1 VDSLLVNLSFILAY
15 GLSYGLVL
23 FAISIGMV
31 ITMGLMKVTNL
42 AHGAFAALG
51 GYLTVALM
59 NHAGLDFMVALALS
73 TLLVAL
79 FGVVVERLLISRLYG
94 KPDLDQVLVTL
105 GFNFLVMGAL
115 TLIFGPNVYPIALPD
130 YLRGNV
136 DLGIRTFEVYRIFV
150 IGFGVV
156 LVLALWVI
164 FDKTNFGAKLRAAVD
179 NRGMASAMGINV
191 NRLYVL
197 AFGLGSALAAV
208 GGSIGAAMLPME
220 PFYPLKYLILVL
232 VVVALSGFGNIR
244 ASIGVAIIVGLVE
257 TAGRFLIPQFGSYVI
272 YVLLITL
279 IVWRRDGLFARG
291 QNA

>member
-1 VDSLLVNLSFILAY
+1 MDSIVVTLSFIVAY

-59 NHAGLDFMVALALS
+59 NHAGIDFAFAAIIA
-73 TLLVAL
+73 TALVAL
-79 FGVVVERLLISRLYG
+79 FGVAVERLLISRLYG

-105 GFNFLVMGAL
+105 GFNFLVMGGL
-115 TLIFGPNVYPIALPD
+115 TLTFGPNVYPMTLPD
-130 YLRGNV
+130 YLRGNI
-136 DLGIRTFEVYRIFV
+136 DLGIRTFEVYRMFIIV
-150 IGFGVV
+150 FGLV
-156 LVLALWVI
+156 LVLVLWVI
-164 FDKTNFGAKLRAAVD
+164 FDRTNFGAKLRAAVD

-197 AFGLGSALAAV
+197 AFGLGSALAAI
-208 GGSIGAAMLPME
+208 GGAVGAAMLPME

-257 TAGRFLIPQFGSYVI
+257 TAGRFLIPQYGSYVI
-272 YVLLITL
+272 YVLLIVL
-279 IVWRRDGLFARG
+279 IVWRREGLFAK
-291 QNA
+291 A

>member
-1 VDSLLVNLSFILAY
+1 MDSVLLTVSFILAY
-15 GLSYGLVL
+15 GISYGLVL

-59 NHAGLDFMVALALS
+59 SKAGIDFALAVVIS
-73 TLLVAL
+73 TIVVAL
-79 FGVVVERLLISRLYG
+79 FGVAVERVLISRLYG
-94 KPDLDQVLVTL
+94 KSDLDQVLVTL

-115 TLIFGPNVYPIALPD
+115 TLTFGPNVYPITLPD
-130 YLRGNV
+130 YLRGNI
-136 DLGIRTFEVYRIFV
+136 DLGIRSFEVYRIFV
-150 IGFGVV
+150 ILFGLV
-156 LVLALWVI
+156 LVVALWAI

-191 NRLYVL
+191 NRLYVV
-197 AFGLGSALAAV
+197 AFGLGSGLAAI
-208 GGSIGAAMLPME
+208 GGSVGAAMLPME

-257 TAGRFLIPQFGSYVI
+257 TAGRFLIPQYGSYVI
-272 YVLLITL
+272 YVLLIAL
-279 IVWRRDGLFARG
+279 IVWRRDGLFAR
-291 QNA
+291 A

>member
-1 VDSLLVNLSFILAY
+1 MDNILVTLSFILAY

-59 NHAGLDFMVALALS
+59 TNAGIDFALAVVIS
-73 TLLVAL
+73 TIVVAL
-79 FGVVVERLLISRLYG
+79 FGILVERVLISRLYG

-115 TLIFGPNVYPIALPD
+115 TLTFGPNVYPIALPD

-136 DLGIRTFEVYRIFV
+136 DLGIRSFEVYRVFV
-150 IGFGVV
+150 IVFGLV
-156 LVLALWVI
+156 LVVALWAI

-191 NRLYVL
+191 NRLYVV
-197 AFGLGSALAAV
+197 AFGLGSGLAAI
-208 GGSIGAAMLPME
+208 GGSVGAAMLPME

-257 TAGRFLIPQFGSYVI
+257 TAGRFLIPQYGSYVI
-272 YVLLITL
+272 YVMLIAL
-279 IVWRRDGLFARG
+279 IVWRRDGLFAK
-291 QNA
+291 A

>member
-1 VDSLLVNLSFILAY
+1 MDSILVTVSFILAY

-59 NHAGLDFMVALALS
+59 TNGGFDFALAVVIS
-73 TLLVAL
+73 TIVVAL
-79 FGVVVERLLISRLYG
+79 FGIAVERVLISRLYG
-94 KPDLDQVLVTL
+94 KSDLDQVLVTL

-115 TLIFGPNVYPIALPD
+115 TLTFGPNVYPIALPD

-136 DLGIRTFEVYRIFV
+136 DLGIRSFEVYRIFV
-150 IGFGVV
+150 ILFGLV
-156 LVLALWVI
+156 LVVALWAI

-191 NRLYVL
+191 NRLYVV
-197 AFGLGSALAAV
+197 AFGLGSGLAAI
-208 GGSIGAAMLPME
+208 GGSVGAAMLPME

-257 TAGRFLIPQFGSYVI
+257 TAGRFLIPQYGSYVI
-272 YVLLITL
+272 YVLLIAL
-279 IVWRRDGLFARG
+279 IVWRRDGLFSRG
-291 QNA
+291 

>member
-1 VDSLLVNLSFILAY
+1 MDSILVTVSFILAY

-59 NHAGLDFMVALALS
+59 TNAGIDFALS
-73 TLLVAL
+73 VIISTIVVAL
-79 FGVVVERLLISRLYG
+79 FGIVVERVLISRLYG

-136 DLGIRTFEVYRIFV
+136 DLGIRSFEVYRVFV
-150 IGFGVV
+150 IVFGLV
-156 LVLALWVI
+156 LVVALWAI

-191 NRLYVL
+191 NRLYVV
-197 AFGLGSALAAV
+197 AFGLGSGLAAI
-208 GGSIGAAMLPME
+208 GGSVGAAMLPME

-257 TAGRFLIPQFGSYVI
+257 TAGRFLIPQYGSYVI
-272 YVLLITL
+272 YVMLIAL
-279 IVWRRDGLFARG
+279 IVWRRDGLFAK
-291 QNA
+291 A

>member
-1 VDSLLVNLSFILAY
+1 MDSLIVNLSFILAY

-59 NHAGLDFMVALALS
+59 TNAGIDFAIAVVIS
-73 TLLVAL
+73 TIVVSL

-105 GFNFLVMGAL
+105 GFNFLVMGCL
-115 TLIFGPNVYPIALPD
+115 TLLFGPNVYPITLPE

-136 DLGIRTFEVYRIFV
+136 DLGIRTFEVYRVFV
-150 IGFGVV
+150 IAFGLV
-156 LVLALWVI
+156 LVLILWGI

-191 NRLYVL
+191 NRLYVV

-208 GGSIGAAMLPME
+208 GGSVGAAMLPME

-244 ASIGVAIIVGLVE
+244 ASIGVSIIVGLVE
-257 TAGRFLIPQFGSYVI
+257 TAGRFLVPQYGSYVI
-272 YVLLITL
+272 YVLLIVL
-279 IVWRRDGLFARG
+279 IVWRREGLFAK
-291 QNA
+291 A

>member
-1 VDSLLVNLSFILAY
+1 MDSLLVNLSFILAY

-59 NHAGLDFMVALALS
+59 NDAGMDFILAVVLS
-73 TLLVAL
+73 TALVAL

-115 TLIFGPNVYPIALPD
+115 TLIFGPNVYPITLPD

-150 IGFGVV
+150 IAFGIL
-156 LVLALWVI
+156 LVLALWII

-257 TAGRFLIPQFGSYVI
+257 TAGRLLIPQFGSYVI
-272 YVLLITL
+272 YVLPITL

>member
-1 VDSLLVNLSFILAY
+1 MDSLIVNLSFILAY

-59 NHAGLDFMVALALS
+59 TNAGIDFTIAVVIS
-73 TLLVAL
+73 TFVVSL

-105 GFNFLVMGAL
+105 GFNFIVMGAL
-115 TLIFGPNVYPIALPD
+115 TLLFGPNVYPITLPD

-136 DLGIRTFEVYRIFV
+136 DLGIRTFEVYRVFV
-150 IGFGVV
+150 IAFGLA
-156 LVLALWVI
+156 LVLILWVI

-191 NRLYVL
+191 NRLYVV

-208 GGSIGAAMLPME
+208 GGSVGAAMLPME

-244 ASIGVAIIVGLVE
+244 ASIGVSIIVGLVE
-257 TAGRFLIPQFGSYVI
+257 TAGRFLVPQYGSYVI
-272 YVLLITL
+272 YVLLIIL
-279 IVWRRDGLFARG
+279 IVWRREGLFAK
-291 QNA
+291 A

>member
-1 VDSLLVNLSFILAY
+1 MDSLLVNLSFILAY

-59 NHAGLDFMVALALS
+59 NDAGMDFIVAVALS
-73 TLLVAL
+73 TALVAL

-115 TLIFGPNVYPIALPD
+115 TLIFGPNVYPITLPD

-150 IGFGVV
+150 IAFGIL
-156 LVLALWVI
+156 LVLALWII

-257 TAGRFLIPQFGSYVI
+257 TAGRLLIPQFGSYVI

>member
-1 VDSLLVNLSFILAY
+1 MDSLLVNLSFILAY

-59 NHAGLDFMVALALS
+59 NDAGMDFIVAVVLS
-73 TLLVAL
+73 TALVAL

-115 TLIFGPNVYPIALPD
+115 TLIFGPNVYPITLPD

-150 IGFGVV
+150 IAFGIL
-156 LVLALWVI
+156 LVLALWII

-257 TAGRFLIPQFGSYVI
+257 TAGRLLIPQFGSYVI

>member
-1 VDSLLVNLSFILAY
+1 MDSILVTLSFIVAY

-59 NHAGLDFMVALALS
+59 TNAGLDFAVAVAIA
-73 TLLVAL
+73 TVAVAL

-94 KPDLDQVLVTL
+94 KSDLDQVLVTL

-115 TLIFGPNVYPIALPD
+115 TLIFGPNVYPMSLPE

-150 IGFGVV
+150 IVFGIV
-156 LVLALWVI
+156 LVVALWAI

-179 NRGMASAMGINV
+179 NRGMAAAMGINV
-191 NRLYVL
+191 NRLYVI
-197 AFGLGSALAAV
+197 AFGLGSALAAI
-208 GGSIGAAMLPME
+208 GGAVGAAMLPME

-257 TAGRFLIPQFGSYVI
+257 TAGRLLIPQYGSYVI
-272 YVLLITL
+272 YVLLIVL
-279 IVWRRDGLFARG
+279 IVWRREGLFAK
-291 QNA
+291 A

>member
-1 VDSLLVNLSFILAY
+1 MDSLIVNLSFILAY

-59 NHAGLDFMVALALS
+59 TNAGIDFAIAVVIS
-73 TLLVAL
+73 TIVVSL

-105 GFNFLVMGAL
+105 GFNFLVMGCL
-115 TLIFGPNVYPIALPD
+115 TLLFGPNVYPIALPE
-130 YLRGNV
+130 YLHGNV
-136 DLGIRTFEVYRIFV
+136 DLGIRTFEVYRVFV
-150 IGFGVV
+150 IAFGLV
-156 LVLALWVI
+156 LVLVLWGI

-191 NRLYVL
+191 NRLYVV

-208 GGSIGAAMLPME
+208 GGSVGAAMLPME

-244 ASIGVAIIVGLVE
+244 ASIGVSIIVGLVE
-257 TAGRFLIPQFGSYVI
+257 TAGRFLVPQYGSYVI
-272 YVLLITL
+272 YVLLIIL
-279 IVWRRDGLFARG
+279 IVWRREGLFAK
-291 QNA
+291 A

>member
-1 VDSLLVNLSFILAY
+1 MDSVLVTVSFILAY

-59 NHAGLDFMVALALS
+59 TNGGFDFALAVVIS
-73 TLLVAL
+73 TIVVAL
-79 FGVVVERLLISRLYG
+79 FGIAVERVLISRLYG
-94 KPDLDQVLVTL
+94 KSDLDQVLVTL

-115 TLIFGPNVYPIALPD
+115 TLTFGPNVYPIALPD

-136 DLGIRTFEVYRIFV
+136 DLGIRSFEVYRIFV
-150 IGFGVV
+150 ILFGLV
-156 LVLALWVI
+156 LVVALWAI

-191 NRLYVL
+191 NRLYVV
-197 AFGLGSALAAV
+197 AFGLGSGLAAI
-208 GGSIGAAMLPME
+208 GGSVGAAMLPME

-257 TAGRFLIPQFGSYVI
+257 TAGRFLIPQYGSYVI
-272 YVLLITL
+272 YVLLIAL
-279 IVWRRDGLFARG
+279 IVWRRDGLFAR
-291 QNA
+291 A

>member
-1 VDSLLVNLSFILAY
+1 MDSLIVNLSFILAY

-59 NHAGLDFMVALALS
+59 TNAGIDFAIAVVIS
-73 TLLVAL
+73 TIVVSL

-115 TLIFGPNVYPIALPD
+115 TLLFGPNVYPIALPD

-136 DLGIRTFEVYRIFV
+136 DLGIRTFEVYRVFV
-150 IGFGVV
+150 IVFGLV
-156 LVLALWVI
+156 LVLILW
-164 FDKTNFGAKLRAAVD
+164 
-179 NRGMASAMGINV
+179 
-191 NRLYVL
+191 
-197 AFGLGSALAAV
+197 
-208 GGSIGAAMLPME
+208 
-220 PFYPLKYLILVL
+220 
-232 VVVALSGFGNIR
+232 
-244 ASIGVAIIVGLVE
+244 
-257 TAGRFLIPQFGSYVI
+257 
-272 YVLLITL
+272 
-279 IVWRRDGLFARG
+279 
-291 QNA
+291 

>member
-1 VDSLLVNLSFILAY
+1 MDSLIVNLSFILAY

-59 NHAGLDFMVALALS
+59 TNAGIDFAIAVVIS
-73 TLLVAL
+73 TIVVSL

-105 GFNFLVMGAL
+105 GFNFLVMGCL
-115 TLIFGPNVYPIALPD
+115 TLLFGPNVYPIALPE

-136 DLGIRTFEVYRIFV
+136 DLGIRTFEIYRVFV
-150 IGFGVV
+150 IAFGLI
-156 LVLALWVI
+156 LVLILWGI

-191 NRLYVL
+191 NRLYVV
-197 AFGLGSALAAV
+197 AFGLGSALAAL
-208 GGSIGAAMLPME
+208 GGSVGAAMLPME

-244 ASIGVAIIVGLVE
+244 ASIGVSIIVGLVE
-257 TAGRFLIPQFGSYVI
+257 TAGRFLVPQYGSYVI
-272 YVLLITL
+272 YVLLIIL
-279 IVWRRDGLFARG
+279 IVWRREGLFAK
-291 QNA
+291 A

>member
-59 NHAGLDFMVALALS
+59 NNTGIDFIVAVVIS
-73 TLLVAL
+73 TLLVAV
-79 FGVVVERLLISRLYG
+79 FGVVVERVLISRLYG

-105 GFNFLVMGAL
+105 GFNFLVMGGL
-115 TLIFGPNVYPIALPD
+115 TLTFGPNVYPIALPD

-136 DLGIRTFEVYRIFV
+136 DLVIRTFEVYRIFV
-150 IGFGVV
+150 IVFGIV
-156 LVLALWVI
+156 LVLVLWAI

-257 TAGRFLIPQFGSYVI
+257 TAGRLLIPQFGSYVI

-279 IVWRRDGLFARG
+279 IVWRRDGLFAKG
-291 QNA
+291 